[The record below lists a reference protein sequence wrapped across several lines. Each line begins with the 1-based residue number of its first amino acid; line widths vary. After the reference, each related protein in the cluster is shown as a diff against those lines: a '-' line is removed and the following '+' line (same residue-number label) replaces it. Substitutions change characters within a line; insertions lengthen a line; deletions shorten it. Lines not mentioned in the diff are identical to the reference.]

1 MFVDAPAIVAILA
14 REDDAVDLVTRF
26 EKSYSRV
33 TSALAIYEAV
43 TAITRIRSVPVG
55 RARSI
60 VTAFLDRS
68 GISIMTIGEAECHA
82 ALDAFERYGK
92 GRHPARLNMGNCFA
106 YACARTRG
114 LPLLFKGDEF
124 SQTDIS
130 VA

>member
-1 MFVDAPAIVAILA
+1 MFVDASAIVAILA
-14 REDDAVDLVTRF
+14 REGEAVDLAMRF

-60 VTAFLDRS
+60 VTAFLDRGS
-68 GISIMTIGEAECHA
+68 ISIVTIGEAEYQA

-114 LPLLFKGDEF
+114 LPLLFKGDDF